1 MVNACVHNRYK
12 QSWWFEVTANLCV
25 FRFLKHQWKKKKII
39 YTVVY
44 ETAVKWA
51 AEYLLL
57 STFKF
62 YFIEQ

>member
-1 MVNACVHNRYK
+1 MCVSLFK
-12 QSWWFEVTANLCV
+12 APVEKT
-25 FRFLKHQWKKKKII
+25 II